1 VIKNRLC
8 QWLDAL
14 NARKTD
20 ASFAAAAV
28 RCCVLATSNRV
39 EDIDMSFRR
48 GGRLEHEI
56 VVLTSPADRRTLL
69 QSLLTRSFLGAVVP
83 GDDQQ
88 VFTQEVLTDAAAVIA
103 ERSGGYVAADL
114 VALVRDMLSRF
125 SQPSSSAHSQR
136 SDRRAS
142 SHGAAADHL
151 SLLFEQAARVVP
163 PSCLR
168 GVSIQLPSL
177 NYSDVIG
184 YEEVKRSLRRVLA
197 FSSPDMMAKIRR
209 FGLGAPGGV
218 LLHGPP
224 GNSKTRLVMAAAAHH
239 GLPVISLS
247 SADIFSP
254 YVGDA
259 EAEIRKAFRT
269 ARQARPCVLFIDE
282 LDSIVTNRESGG
294 GSSSGVEGR
303 VLATLLTEMDGIQG
317 DDDRGGGQSNSGG
330 VIVLGAT
337 NRLDFIDAALIRKVC
352 HQLAMLLV
360 LCYFICQGRF
370 HHVLFVPLPNANER
384 QLILQYF
391 AEKCA
396 LDEKT
401 IAELKSTVAKR
412 EGLSGAEIE
421 NLCREAVLL
430 RFKNSYNV

>member
-1 VIKNRLC
+1 
-8 QWLDAL
+8 
-14 NARKTD
+14 
-20 ASFAAAAV
+20 
-28 RCCVLATSNRV
+28 LATSNRA
-39 EDIDMSFRR
+39 EDIDLSFRR
-48 GGRLEHEI
+48 GGRLEQEI
-56 VVLTSPADRRTLL
+56 VVLTSPSDRRTLL
-69 QSLLTRSFLGAVVP
+69 QSLMSRSFLGTAVP
-83 GDDQQ
+83 GDNQLI
-88 VFTQEVLTDAAAVIA
+88 FTQDVLNDAAAVIA

-114 VALVRDMLSRF
+114 VALVREMLTRL
-125 SQPSSSAHSQR
+125 SQPMPQR
-136 SDRRAS
+136 PDRRIATV
-142 SHGAAADHL
+142 GVAGDLL
-151 SLLFEQAARVVP
+151 STLFEQAARVVP

-168 GVSIQLPSL
+168 GVSIQLPNLSY
-177 NYSDVIG
+177 NDVIG

-352 HQLAMLLV
+352 R
-360 LCYFICQGRF
+360 Y
-370 HHVLFVPLPNANER
+370 LFV
-384 QLILQYF
+384 
-391 AEKCA
+391 
-396 LDEKT
+396 KT
-401 IAELKSTVAKR
+401 
-412 EGLSGAEIE
+412 
-421 NLCREAVLL
+421 
-430 RFKNSYNV
+430 NVM